1 MRARM
6 TWLAL
11 IAALIALAAC
21 SGEVKVIGDVSQN
34 NGAIQK
40 VKLGTLHITFTR
52 YLDSIIQLEL
62 PFNNRLNTTP
72 KEGYVALVSRTEF
85 GKYYILVREG
95 LYTDVI
101 DSLRKDDKIRVV
113 GRVGTAKLPTD
124 EVPRAALYVDR

>member
-1 MRARM
+1 L

-11 IAALIALAAC
+11 IATFIALAAC
-21 SGEVKVIGDVSQN
+21 SGKVKVIGDERQN
-34 NGAIQK
+34 DGAIQQ
-40 VKLGTLHITFTR
+40 VKLGTLNITFTR
-52 YLDSIIQLEL
+52 YLDSIIRLEL

-72 KEGYVALVSRTEF
+72 QEGYVALVSRTEF

-101 DSLRKDDKIRVV
+101 DSLRKGDKIRVI

-124 EVPRAALYVDR
+124 EVPSAALYVDR